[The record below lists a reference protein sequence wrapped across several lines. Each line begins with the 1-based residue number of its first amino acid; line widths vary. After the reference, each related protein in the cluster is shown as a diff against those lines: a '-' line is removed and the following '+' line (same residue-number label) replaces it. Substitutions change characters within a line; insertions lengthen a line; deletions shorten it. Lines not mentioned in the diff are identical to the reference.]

1 MIVHP
6 YHMQT
11 FDLKARGA
19 EEQKIALRFFVE
31 ALDFQLSNSFGRQNL
46 RIHDK
51 QTRQGK
57 CTRSWHVP
65 ATCLDVCWD
74 PLFFFLLGD
83 GGGGSLGGGGN

>member
-31 ALDFQLSNSFGRQNL
+31 ALDFQPTPLAAKTWEFMTNKRAKESAQEVGTYQPLAWMFVG
-46 RIHDK
+46 
-51 QTRQGK
+51 TR
-57 CTRSWHVP
+57 C
-65 ATCLDVCWD
+65 
-74 PLFFFLLGD
+74 FFF
-83 GGGGSLGGGGN
+83 